1 MQSQEAMNEDFL
13 YPKFD
18 FEVDGDGRLVW
29 GITSSEMRDIIHKEI
44 EDIQDDPVWNL
55 ARELFS
61 REDKHEYF
69 ELSPAQLELFKI
81 VFYRKHLFSQ
91 TICSTQYGKTLTVS
105 RAVLCRLSSI
115 ADDYL
120 LVVPDT
126 KRGNIFMD
134 YIIED
139 ASENEYFKK
148 KLVGI
153 DLDEKNEMKRMLEH
167 KSKLKLTFQIIENKK
182 KVRYSSIEIIS
193 CEARRKKDVLN
204 TIMGFGGKNVITD
217 ESSLIDDEIE
227 AGIFRMISGRGE
239 DVFYLKIG
247 NPFYRNHFFKS
258 WLDKDYKK
266 VYINDDIGIADGR
279 YSKIIL
285 DKALEKPKYNV
296 LFGSRFPRE
305 LDQDEQGWTVLLTEN
320 QIRNALIPESSHIG
334 NFNKL
339 GCDVAGDGSNES
351 VIVRRSPLVASVEY
365 KSTDGDTAAFALKI
379 LEKKNL
385 IVVDTNREVE
395 IAIDSIGVGNGTYN
409 ICKSQTK
416 NVIAVVAGSS
426 VDEKIH
432 KLKSEEGKGKK
443 KQVEIGY
450 FNMRALMYWRLRTW
464 ILSGGKLV
472 GDWNTWQ
479 SLRLIKYRI
488 SSGKKIQIIP
498 KEEISQDIES
508 GSPDIP
514 DSLAHTFWTL
524 DKETPIIPSDPINM
538 LLIND
543 KNKSFRK
550 DKKVGQI

>member
-1 MQSQEAMNEDFL
+1 MNEDFL